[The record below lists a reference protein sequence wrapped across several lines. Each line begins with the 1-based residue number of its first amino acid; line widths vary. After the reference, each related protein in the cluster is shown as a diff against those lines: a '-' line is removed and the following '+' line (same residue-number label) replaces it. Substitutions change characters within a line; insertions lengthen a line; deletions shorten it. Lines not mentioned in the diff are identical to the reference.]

1 MITKGILKEN
11 FITIYEGWRM
21 GKGRI
26 CAKRKRMNASL
37 QRKEN
42 FSILGIVPSLF
53 LSRKYEISC
62 LRLCLRQA

>member
-1 MITKGILKEN
+1 MITKGISREN

-26 CAKRKRMNASL
+26 CAKGERMNASL

-42 FSILGIVPSLF
+42 FSTLGIVPNLF

-62 LRLCLRQA
+62 LHLCLRQA